1 MAGEAFSERKVKA
14 GRLSIRDADG
24 SVRVM
29 QGAAE
34 GPHSAIRIHDDTF
47 LRKLMVKP
55 DLFMGEGYMDGTLEI
70 EEGTLYDFLEF
81 CGINMAPQHV
91 DPKLSNLFR
100 KVEQKNIVGKA
111 KENAAH
117 HYDLDGR
124 LYEQFLDEDKQYSCA
139 YFATDNDSL
148 EVAQANKKRHIAG
161 KLLLEPG
168 MKVLEI
174 GSGWGG
180 LALYLAQIADVEVV
194 SVTLSEEQFKV
205 AQARARA
212 VGLEDRVTF
221 KLIDYREEDGTYDRI
236 VSIAMFEAVGAGNF
250 EEFFNKVAELLDDD
264 GVCLLHSIGRKEPPG
279 LTHAWITKYIFPG
292 GYSPSL
298 SETLA
303 AVEKSGMWT
312 TDIEILRLHYAK
324 TLREWN
330 RRFQEN
336 RDKVKAIYDERFCR
350 MWEFY
355 LQSCEVG
362 FRRMGWMVFQLQL
375 AKSIDA
381 VPLTRDYIASFEA
394 DNR

>member
-1 MAGEAFSERKVKA
+1 MAGGAFSQREVKA

-24 SVRVM
+24 SVLVM

-34 GPHSAIRIHDDTF
+34 GPRSAIRLHDETL

-55 DLFMGEGYMDGTLEI
+55 DLFMGEGYVDGTLEI

-81 CGINMAPQHV
+81 CGINMAPQQI
-91 DPKLSNLFR
+91 DSKLSMLFR
-100 KVEQKNIVGKA
+100 RAEQKNAGDKA
-111 KENAAH
+111 RQNVAH
-117 HYDLDGR
+117 HYDLDGG
-124 LYEQFLDEDKQYSCA
+124 LYEHFLDEDRQYSCA
-139 YFATDNDSL
+139 YFASDTDSL
-148 EVAQANKKRHIAG
+148 EVAQANKKRHIAA

-168 MKVLEI
+168 MKILDI

-180 LALYLAQIADVEVV
+180 LALYLARIADVEVHG
-194 SVTLSEEQFKV
+194 VTLSQ
-205 AQARARA
+205 AQYEISRTRARA
-212 VGLEDRVTF
+212 EGLDGRVTF
-221 KLIDYREEDGTYDRI
+221 ELIDYREVDGSFERI
-236 VSIAMFEAVGAGNF
+236 VSVGMFEHVGAGNYV
-250 EEFFNKVAELLDDD
+250 EFFGKIGELLSDD

-312 TDIEILRLHYAK
+312 TDIEILRLHYAD

-330 RRFQEN
+330 KRFQRN
-336 RDKVKAIYDERFCR
+336 RGKVKAIYDERFCR

-375 AKSIDA
+375 AKSVGT
-381 VPLTRDYIASFEA
+381 VPITRDYIADFEA
-394 DNR
+394 GNR

>member
-1 MAGEAFSERKVKA
+1 MAGGAFSQRKVKA

-24 SVRVM
+24 SVRIM

-34 GPHSAIRIHDDTF
+34 GPRSAIRLHDERL

-81 CGINMAPQHV
+81 CGINMAPQHI

-100 KVEQKNIVGKA
+100 RAEQNNTADKA
-111 KENAAH
+111 RQNVAH
-117 HYDLDGR
+117 HYDLDGG
-124 LYEQFLDEDKQYSCA
+124 LYEHFLDDDRQYSCA
-139 YFATDNDSL
+139 YFASDTDSL
-148 EVAQANKKRHIAG
+148 ELAQANKKRHIAA

-168 MKVLEI
+168 MKVLDI

-180 LALYLAQIADVEVV
+180 LALYLAGIADVEVLG
-194 SVTLSEEQFKV
+194 VTLSQ
-205 AQARARA
+205 AQYDISRARARA
-212 VGLEDRVTF
+212 EGLADRVTF
-221 KLIDYREEDGTYDRI
+221 ELIDYREVDGAFDRI
-236 VSIAMFEAVGAGNF
+236 VSVGMFEHVGAGNYAR
-250 EEFFNKVAELLDDD
+250 FFDKVGDLLGHD

-303 AVEKSGMWT
+303 AVEQAGLWT
-312 TDIEILRLHYAK
+312 TDIEILRLHYAN

-330 RRFQEN
+330 RRFQDN
-336 RDKVKAIYDERFCR
+336 RDKVAAIYDERFCR

-375 AKSIDA
+375 AKSVDT
-381 VPLTRDYIASFEA
+381 VPLTRDYIAAFEA
-394 DNR
+394 ENR

>member
-1 MAGEAFSERKVKA
+1 MAGGAFSQRKVKA

-24 SVRVM
+24 SVRIM

-34 GPHSAIRIHDDTF
+34 GPRSAIRLHDERL

-81 CGINMAPQHV
+81 CGINMAPQHI

-100 KVEQKNIVGKA
+100 RAEQNNTADKA
-111 KENAAH
+111 RQNVAH
-117 HYDLDGR
+117 HYDLDGG
-124 LYEQFLDEDKQYSCA
+124 LYEHFLDDDRQYSCA
-139 YFATDNDSL
+139 YFASDTDSL
-148 EVAQANKKRHIAG
+148 ELAQANKKRHIAA

-168 MKVLEI
+168 MKILDI

-180 LALYLAQIADVEVV
+180 LALYLAGIADVEVLG
-194 SVTLSEEQFKV
+194 VTLSQ
-205 AQARARA
+205 AQYDISRARARA
-212 VGLEDRVTF
+212 EGLADRVTF
-221 KLIDYREEDGTYDRI
+221 ELIDYREVDGAFDRI
-236 VSIAMFEAVGAGNF
+236 VSVGMFEHVGAGNYAR
-250 EEFFNKVAELLDDD
+250 FFDKVGDLLGHD

-303 AVEKSGMWT
+303 AVEQAGLWT
-312 TDIEILRLHYAK
+312 TDIEILRLHYAN

-330 RRFQEN
+330 KRFQDN
-336 RDKVKAIYDERFCR
+336 RDKIKAIYDERFCR

-375 AKSIDA
+375 AKSVDT
-381 VPLTRDYIASFEA
+381 VPLTRDYIAAFEA